1 MRKVSFFRSLFTPR
15 DLIIRTN
22 DGVHCFTLSAPVQA
36 FLFSFAALFVAWCVL
51 TTAFFFKSEDV
62 LARKIKEVETA
73 SASYDEIAGEVRV
86 LNDRLGEVL
95 AGLDVGIAVMEDA
108 AEKTASS
115 PKKKNADA
123 ADAEETETRQI
134 LKKAGTLRADIA
146 FVRDRLAGLID
157 AGDAGR
163 EKATLYKAALQ
174 RDLAMSEAVFLQQ
187 KVRNMEKLIADMQ
200 DAQVLAF
207 RKMADVAGKN
217 VDGIENNL
225 DGIRQSLQNA
235 GVGLASLLSRVRRDK
250 ETAGTG
256 GPYIPAPMPRS
267 TDRLNIS
274 LVSLNR
280 VLDRWYDLSLLQDA
294 LPIGQPVKKIRVTS
308 PFGAREDPF
317 QGAPARHEAVDLGGM
332 TGEPVFATAP
342 GKVIRAGQWGWYGNM
357 VEIDHGLGFRTRY
370 AHMDK
375 IFVSKGDAV
384 RAGDRIGTVG
394 NTGRS
399 TGAHLHY
406 EIRVR
411 GYPVDPMTFIK
422 AKRNVFKG

>member
-1 MRKVSFFRSLFTPR
+1 MRKVSFFRSLFVPR

-22 DGVHCFTLSAPVQA
+22 NGVRCFTLPVSVQA
-36 FLFSFAALFVAWCVL
+36 FVFAFALLCVLWCGL
-51 TTAFFFKSEDV
+51 TTAFFVKSEGV
-62 LARKIKEVETA
+62 LIQKVKEAQTVSTA
-73 SASYDEIAGEVRV
+73 YDNLVGEVRV

-95 AGLDVGIAVMEDA
+95 SGLDVGIAVMEDA
-108 AEKTASS
+108 AEKMPVSAKKSDEDADE
-115 PKKKNADA
+115 PK
-123 ADAEETETRQI
+123 EIQM
-134 LKKAGTLRADIA
+134 LKKAETLRSDIA
-146 FVRDRLAGLID
+146 FVRERLAGLID
-157 AGDAGR
+157 GGDAGR
-163 EKATLYKAALQ
+163 DKTTLYKTALQ
-174 RDLAMSEAVFLQQ
+174 RDLAMSESVFLQR
-187 KVRNMEKLIADMQ
+187 KVRKMEKLIANMQ

-217 VDGIENNL
+217 IDVIENNL
-225 DGIRQSLQNA
+225 DGIKQSLQNA
-235 GVGLASLLSRVRRDK
+235 GIGMSSLLSRVRRDK

-256 GPYIPAPMPRS
+256 GPYIPAPIPRS
-267 TDRLNIS
+267 ENRLNIS

-280 VLDRWYDLSLLQDA
+280 ELDRWYDLSSLQEA
-294 LPIGQPVKKIRVTS
+294 LPIGQPVKRIRVTS

-375 IFVSKGDAV
+375 LFVSKGDAV